1 MQSTHTL
8 PPSPASYFKTRAQE
22 ALKEYTSSQGKQL
35 QKIEALCASLCYL
48 NATDIR
54 INELCSHYPAITKSL
69 VEKLSPGNWRLSH
82 LQQHLTD
89 CGYSTKLPS
98 YPKRVSETTRLV
110 HRSREQLSALSL
122 KSPPP
127 ISTVDIIAYDGST
140 LSVSRNVFESFFPNY
155 ARSHTKYTSSSLK
168 ITSSALSKR
177 GLRALNAFFQKQAI
191 PHSALSDIEVSAF
204 LDQIHSKA
212 HTQQFIPHTL
222 LSSTE
227 SAETTYFIM
236 GLLHIAECKTTNT
249 HPIWNE
255 LPTLYLSNQALRL
268 RHFSLAQKTKVLFEK
283 SVHTQTKQTPFETP
297 GSILTKFISQ
307 IHISAQELFSLLH
320 KKTLSNIALRALSFS
335 GQEPII
341 TVESTED
348 ADLIALLA
356 TDDNPNISNSV
367 SRTLRKEACSTHHE
381 EYLGKSKTSH
391 AVQIF

>member
-1 MQSTHTL
+1 MN
-8 PPSPASYFKTRAQE
+8 
-22 ALKEYTSSQGKQL
+22 QGKFPRKL
-35 QKIEALCASLCYL
+35 Q
-48 NATDIR
+48 
-54 INELCSHYPAITKSL
+54 
-69 VEKLSPGNWRLSH
+69 
-82 LQQHLTD
+82 
-89 CGYSTKLPS
+89 
-98 YPKRVSETTRLV
+98 
-110 HRSREQLSALSL
+110 
-122 KSPPP
+122 
-127 ISTVDIIAYDGST
+127 AYDGNIST
-140 LSVSRNVFESFFPNY
+140 CVSVKGAHLPSDHHRRYTRPFSILGEGY
-155 ARSHTKYTSSSLK
+155 AAD
-168 ITSSALSKR
+168 IE
-177 GLRALNAFFQKQAI
+177 GPAI

-212 HTQQFIPHTL
+212 HTQQFTPHTL